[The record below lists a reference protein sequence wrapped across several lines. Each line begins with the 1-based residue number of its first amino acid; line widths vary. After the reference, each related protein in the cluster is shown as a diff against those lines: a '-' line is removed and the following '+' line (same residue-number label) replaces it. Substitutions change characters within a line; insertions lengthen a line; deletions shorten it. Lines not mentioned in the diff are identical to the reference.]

1 MNLEKILKSDYYLN
15 SSVSFFKS
23 NFEKRLNFLQKKN
36 FLFNEI
42 SNFINNCID
51 NSKSI
56 FIFCAGNSIISKNIK
71 SDKIFIKEIDQKY
84 EIKQLKIN
92 LKINFDYFIN
102 KFKQTNKV

>member
-1 MNLEKILKSDYYLN
+1 MNIEKLLKNDYYLN

-23 NFEKRLNFLQKKN
+23 NFEKRLNFLRKKN

-51 NSKSI
+51 NSKNI
-56 FIFCAGNSIISKNIK
+56 FIFCSGNSLISKNIE

-84 EIKQLKIN
+84 EIKYNSNIH
-92 LKINFDYFIN
+92 Y
-102 KFKQTNKV
+102 TNETEH